1 MARLPGPPRLTGL
14 PRICLWIVTSGLLGL
29 LAGAVLQTLYGCSSS
44 SAGAAAS
51 VCERRLVQLD
61 AARVAGADAGQRI
74 ERQHEQ
80 NVQPVLVQQPQ
91 RQAQQ
96 QALQQPEQAAA
107 AEAPAA
113 GRLVP
118 DGYELPE
125 ECAKH
130 EPLYSG
136 IFDSLRPWYERGV
149 TREDMDA
156 CLPVAPAGH
165 DVAAGTP
172 QTHHPNLLIAQQN
185 SRFRFVVWENEV
197 LVTSGGMERWGN
209 HGQQGLHYFMVQQIQ
224 DAARRFG
231 LPNIEFAVGFGDDNS
246 FDGGPD
252 SGGRGGPPL
261 SSFPPA
267 MCPLMTFAKH
277 PKYTNLLIPSGEFVK
292 WAYDEWVARMLAD
305 PGPPWAQREQRAV
318 GRWSLFRTTHPHIDR
333 WGVADQ
339 EDRQHYVAH
348 SNATGGSHTD
358 FAATGSGHM
367 PLSQQRRFR
376 YTFSTDGFTASTRL
390 AKLLA
395 TGQTVIKQDSDLIE
409 FFYPAIQPFVHF
421 IPSGRNGIAEID
433 RVVQFLRDHD
443 QLARRVAA
451 AAQRF
456 AATHLVTEGRLCY
469 IKVLFEEL
477 ARLMRYRPALEDFPT
492 RIAWDDDVQRFLL
505 RPESLQIQPEA

>member
-29 LAGAVLQTLYGCSSS
+29 LAGAVSRWPECRLELAGLYRCAGCDFFRELRKLHVHVLQVLQTLYGCSSS

-165 DVAAGTP
+165 DVAAG
-172 QTHHPNLLIAQQN
+172 
-185 SRFRFVVWENEV
+185 
-197 LVTSGGMERWGN
+197 
-209 HGQQGLHYFMVQQIQ
+209 
-224 DAARRFG
+224 
-231 LPNIEFAVGFGDDNS
+231 
-246 FDGGPD
+246 
-252 SGGRGGPPL
+252 
-261 SSFPPA
+261 
-267 MCPLMTFAKH
+267 
-277 PKYTNLLIPSGEFVK
+277 
-292 WAYDEWVARMLAD
+292 
-305 PGPPWAQREQRAV
+305 
-318 GRWSLFRTTHPHIDR
+318 
-333 WGVADQ
+333 
-339 EDRQHYVAH
+339 
-348 SNATGGSHTD
+348 
-358 FAATGSGHM
+358 
-367 PLSQQRRFR
+367 
-376 YTFSTDGFTASTRL
+376 
-390 AKLLA
+390 
-395 TGQTVIKQDSDLIE
+395 
-409 FFYPAIQPFVHF
+409 
-421 IPSGRNGIAEID
+421 
-433 RVVQFLRDHD
+433 
-443 QLARRVAA
+443 
-451 AAQRF
+451 
-456 AATHLVTEGRLCY
+456 
-469 IKVLFEEL
+469 
-477 ARLMRYRPALEDFPT
+477 
-492 RIAWDDDVQRFLL
+492 
-505 RPESLQIQPEA
+505 